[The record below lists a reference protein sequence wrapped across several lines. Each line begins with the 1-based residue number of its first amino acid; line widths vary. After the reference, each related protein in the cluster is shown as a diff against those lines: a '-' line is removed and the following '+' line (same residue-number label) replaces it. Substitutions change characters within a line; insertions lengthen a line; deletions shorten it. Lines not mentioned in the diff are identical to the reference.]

1 MNEDN
6 LNIIEATQRR
16 KNVVK
21 RANEELNDEKNRRKE
36 INMKFDTY
44 I

>member
-21 RANEELNDEKNRRKE
+21 RANEELNDEKKE
-36 INMKFDTY
+36 EKRLT
-44 I
+44 